1 MLGLR
6 NFGNDRTRS
15 SVDMKGKVIE
25 ARRALVDRFVLDYDN
40 TYLENFVRMF
50 RHFVAT

>member
-6 NFGNDRTRS
+6 NFGNDGTRS
-15 SVDMKGKVIE
+15 SVAMKGKAID
-25 ARRALVDRFVLDYDN
+25 ARRALVDRFVLDYGN
-40 TYLENFVRMF
+40 TYLENFARMF